1 MERWIRVLKYHVVT
15 FLIGAIAAIGGMLLA
30 GPFDDG
36 PWPLCQYEDGN
47 TNGEECAWV
56 NNNNVWYVDS
66 ANYR

>member
-1 MERWIRVLKYHVVT
+1 MKYHVVT